1 MFYFSH
7 ACDCRFQLKSDDLG
21 YSFCTSILPSN
32 LSNAV
37 RALKKGEKSRGGKAS
52 KYNQD
57 CLCQWALQKDS
68 VFMWLSQWVGLQCS
82 FMLCIPYCSY
92 FKGLFFF
99 SKALNIHIK
108 SLIINSVVEIE
119 VLKLT
124 DSVKSIFTVRRRIRF
139 HVMPPNLTSRTVH
152 LPHCDKCSCV
162 WV

>member
-1 MFYFSH
+1 MLFYFSH

-21 YSFCTSILPSN
+21 YSFCTSISPFN

-37 RALKKGEKSRGGKAS
+37 RALKEKKREKNRGGKVS

-68 VFMWLSQWVGLQCS
+68 AFLWLSQWVGLQCAHCAS
-82 FMLCIPYCSY
+82 LIVHIS
-92 FKGLFFF
+92 KAFF
-99 SKALNIHIK
+99 SKAPNIHIK
-108 SLIINSVVEIE
+108 SLINNSIVEIE

-124 DSVKSIFTVRRRIRF
+124 DSVKSIFTIRQRIRF
-139 HVMPPNLTSRTVH
+139 HVMPPNLTSRIVH

-162 WV
+162 WI